1 MKFEI
6 NTNAKTAEKIVVEA
20 SVDCDGYLDFEPDGI
35 DSTFELL
42 DVEVI
47 EGYNAHVSKL
57 YKVPSN
63 DIFVDGFTVVFTYS
77 FEPSDY
83 GTLYFPADFQTSAYY
98 IKDFDDVRRA
108 NWVPEDALIYSY
120 GGDVDYTR
128 FLAEDYGYDDDEDE

>member
-83 GTLYFPADFQTSAYY
+83 G
-98 IKDFDDVRRA
+98 
-108 NWVPEDALIYSY
+108 
-120 GGDVDYTR
+120 
-128 FLAEDYGYDDDEDE
+128 YDDDEDE